1 MYHCPAGWCGLSST
15 VTPAGPTSSGHFEG
29 DQQDDDGVK
38 AMSRKEHL
46 KPVGVGG
53 DRVLSV
59 DIWRPVVGCLG
70 NTDF

>member
-1 MYHCPAGWCGLSST
+1 MPLPCRLVWPQLHCDTSGT
-15 VTPAGPTSSGHFEG
+15 TSSGHFEG

-38 AMSRKEHL
+38 ATSRKEHL

-53 DRVLSV
+53 ARVLSV